1 MIRVARRLGLLAL
14 PALVACDLS
23 APFWNA
29 DFFFPVN
36 YPDVQ
41 LEDFSV
47 GGEIPPIDRAFTTPP
62 ERQDITGLL
71 QELLSDEVN
80 TLTAEIITQS
90 DVDITATMTLSIAT
104 SALALLDPAQSITIQ
119 ISASQA
125 VDTALVE
132 VNPDLLRGA
141 VALYY
146 QTDGTV
152 RGATGG
158 TNVGPGDVILIDVN
172 LLANYRVR

>member
-1 MIRVARRLGLLAL
+1 
-14 PALVACDLS
+14 
-23 APFWNA
+23 
-29 DFFFPVN
+29 
-36 YPDVQ
+36 
-41 LEDFSV
+41 
-47 GGEIPPIDRAFTTPP
+47 
-62 ERQDITGLL
+62 
-71 QELLSDEVN
+71 VN

-158 TNVGPGDVILIDVN
+158 TNVSPGDVILIDVN